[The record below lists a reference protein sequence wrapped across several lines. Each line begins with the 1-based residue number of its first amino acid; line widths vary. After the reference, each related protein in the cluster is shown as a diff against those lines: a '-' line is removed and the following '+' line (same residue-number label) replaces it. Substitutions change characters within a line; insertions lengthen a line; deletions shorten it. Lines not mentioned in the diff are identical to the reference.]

1 MEKFDRLRPDTMARV
16 FDPELGHL
24 AFDDTW
30 IAAIASRGQ
39 GRRGHVG
46 QELSVKARMV
56 R

>member
-1 MEKFDRLRPDTMARV
+1 MAWG

-24 AFDDTW
+24 AFDEAW
-30 IAAIASRGQ
+30 IAAIGSRGQ